1 VIEVATN
8 SQTRDYATKATGLTL
23 SNRVR
28 RALLYVVLIL
38 LTVIF
43 IGPLFWMLLTSFKTN
58 QGAVQMPP
66 AWIPNPFSTEG
77 YSTIFYSETRT
88 PVARWLANSTV
99 AAGAHTL
106 LILATAAPAAYALA
120 RMEFRGKELLFT
132 VIVSTIFVPGLILLM
147 PNYLIVD
154 QLGWLDSIWAL
165 IVPEAASAFGVFFL
179 RQFFLSIPHE
189 IEEAARLDGANRF
202 QIFLNIVLP
211 LSKPALTTLA
221 VLSFLNNWNNFL
233 WPVYVLFT
241 PEKLTLPAGLATL
254 QNTYTTEYPV
264 VMAGAV
270 IASVPVLIVF
280 TFAQRFVIQGVAGSA
295 IKG

>member
-1 VIEVATN
+1 MASS
-8 SQTRDYATKATGLTL
+8 SQTRDYGVKMTGTGPLD
-23 SNRVR
+23 RVR
-28 RALLYVVLIL
+28 KVLLYAVLIL
-38 LTVIF
+38 LTLVF
-43 IGPLFWMLLTSFKTN
+43 VGPLVWMVLTSFKTN

-66 AWIPNPFSTEG
+66 EWIPNPFSTEG
-77 YSTIFYSETRT
+77 YSTVFYSETRT
-88 PVARWLANSTV
+88 PVVRWLGNSAV
-99 AAGAHTL
+99 AAFGHT
-106 LILATAAPAAYALA
+106 ILVLVTAAPAAYALA
-120 RMEFRGKELLFT
+120 RMEFRGKNLLFT
-132 VIVSTIFVPGLILLM
+132 VVVSTIFVPGLILLM

-165 IVPEAASAFGVFFL
+165 IVPEAAGAFGVFLL

-202 QIFLNIVLP
+202 QIFLSIVLP
-211 LSKPALTTLA
+211 LSKPALATLA
-221 VLSFLNNWNNFL
+221 VLSFLSNWNNFL
-233 WPVYVLFT
+233 WPIYVLFT

-254 QNTYTTEYPV
+254 QSTYSTEYPV